1 MADPLLPCLRPMT
14 RYSRLESG
22 FTLTEMMLT
31 VAVLATV
38 AAMGVPVM
46 QDLTADLKVNEAAR
60 IVERELQDARLRAVS
75 ANRILRVRMNCPQ
88 AGELRTVEYVASST
102 VDTATN
108 RCDAAVYPYPAADRD
123 ILTRPNYDGP
133 VRTLPTPAAVGTYI
147 IEFHP
152 DGTAKNVVSNVAT
165 TISTPIAITIT
176 RNSRTRT
183 VTVNGAGKIQL
194 Q

>member
-1 MADPLLPCLRPMT
+1 MT
-14 RYSRLESG
+14 RHSRRDSG

-31 VAVLATV
+31 VAVLATIV
-38 AAMGVPVM
+38 AMGVPVM
-46 QDLTADLKVNEAAR
+46 QDLTGDLKVNEAAR

-75 ANRILRVRMNCPQ
+75 VNRILRVRTNCPQ
-88 AGELRTVEYVASST
+88 AGELRTVEYLASST

-108 RCDAAVYPYPAADRD
+108 RCSAGVYPYPAADQD

-133 VRTLPTPAAVGTYI
+133 VRTLPTPATVGSYI

-152 DGTAKNVVSNVAT
+152 DGTAKNVVSDVAT
-165 TISTPIAITIT
+165 AISTPIAITVT

>member
-1 MADPLLPCLRPMT
+1 MT
-14 RYSRLESG
+14 RHSRLESG

-31 VAVLATV
+31 VAVLATIT
-38 AAMGVPVM
+38 AMGVPVM

-75 ANRILRVRMNCPQ
+75 ANRVLRVRMNCPQ
-88 AGELRTVEYVASST
+88 TGELRTVEYLASST

-108 RCDAAVYPYPAADRD
+108 RCDTAVYPYPAPDRD

-133 VRTLPTPAAVGTYI
+133 VRTLPRPATVGTYI
-147 IEFHP
+147 IEFHA

-165 TISTPIAITIT
+165 TISTPISITIT